1 MKFFLIARFLSSR
14 NNSVFPFFSFLLRK
28 KELEILIFL
37 KFFDINFFFS
47 QKKKRKRKQ
56 SNITKNIGN
65 IFRLNWICWSLWK
78 VRNSNRANEKLF
90 SFDLIEQKF
99 PLLRKDKINGRKL
112 TKDSYKNNFFFLI
125 IVRLNFPKFR

>member
-65 IFRLNWICWSLWK
+65 IFRLNWIC
-78 VRNSNRANEKLF
+78 
-90 SFDLIEQKF
+90 
-99 PLLRKDKINGRKL
+99 
-112 TKDSYKNNFFFLI
+112 
-125 IVRLNFPKFR
+125 

>member
-37 KFFDINFFFS
+37 KFFDISFFFS

-65 IFRLNWICWSLWK
+65 IFRLNWIC
-78 VRNSNRANEKLF
+78 
-90 SFDLIEQKF
+90 
-99 PLLRKDKINGRKL
+99 
-112 TKDSYKNNFFFLI
+112 
-125 IVRLNFPKFR
+125 